1 MGELRPVTALFAD
14 VVGSRALA
22 ERLSPDELGEL
33 LGGCMTLMSQAVE
46 EYGGLVQAYQGDSI
60 CAYFGVPVT
69 REDDPERA
77 ARSALR
83 IHEVVGAYARDIA
96 AAWAIPDFAVR
107 VGLNTGRVSIGRVGA
122 GNPQLAA
129 FGDAVQIAYHL
140 QAAAEPGTIAVGD
153 ETARRLAQRFTIEP
167 LDAVR
172 AVGANTSDRRVETRR
187 PA

>member
-1 MGELRPVTALFAD
+1 
-14 VVGSRALA
+14 
-22 ERLSPDELGEL
+22 
-33 LGGCMTLMSQAVE
+33 MSQAVE
-46 EYGGLVQAYQGDSI
+46 EYGGLVQAYQEDSI

-140 QAAAEPGTIAVGD
+140 TGRRRPRNDRRRRRDGATPRTAVHDRAAGRGAGG
-153 ETARRLAQRFTIEP
+153 
-167 LDAVR
+167 
-172 AVGANTSDRRVETRR
+172 GANTSDRRVETRR